1 MSQSKKAAKKGCVME
16 PAANRHLLLHPLES
30 LRQDATRLSHC
41 RARAPGHVHSNSLG
55 QWYGVLRG
63 RSPSPLGH
71 PGLRRTSLG
80 KEGSKARHSE
90 SRPGLTGGGLPPCQ
104 PTDTRNL
111 LNNATR

>member
-16 PAANRHLLLHPLES
+16 PAANRHLLLHASES
-30 LRQDATRLSHC
+30 LRQEPPDCLTVGRGPRGTC
-41 RARAPGHVHSNSLG
+41 TVTPRASGTGCCVGGPPAL
-55 QWYGVLRG
+55 
-63 RSPSPLGH
+63 LGH

-80 KEGSKARHSE
+80 KEGGKARHSE